1 MIYLRKTNQNEEKEN
16 IIKNIGFRIIQHACQ
31 IVILTIMFYNLVK
44 WFNNKIKQGLMYLV
58 DQLFSN
64 KKVQDSSSHF
74 PNYQI
79 I

>member
-1 MIYLRKTNQNEEKEN
+1 MIYLRKTNQIEEKEN
-16 IIKNIGFRIIQHACQ
+16 IIKNKCIRITQHACQ

-44 WFNNKIKQGLMYLV
+44 WFNNKITQGLMYLLA
-58 DQLFSN
+58 QLFSN
-64 KKVQDSSSHF
+64 KNVQDSSPHF

>member
-44 WFNNKIKQGLMYLV
+44 
-58 DQLFSN
+58 
-64 KKVQDSSSHF
+64 
-74 PNYQI
+74 
-79 I
+79 

>member
-16 IIKNIGFRIIQHACQ
+16 IIKNIGFRITQHACQ